1 MQLRDFEKYYE
12 DGSSF
17 RLNSD
22 VLELIDASHEFL
34 KEFSKDKIIYGI
46 NTGFGPMAQYKIDPA
61 DQVQLQY
68 NLVRSH
74 SSGQGNHLDEHDV
87 RAVMLCRINTLS
99 LGHSGVSQGVILQ
112 LQNYIQH
119 NICPVIPEH
128 GSVGASG
135 DLVQLAHLALGLI
148 GEGKCTYKGELRE
161 VKDVLEELNL
171 KPLELKL
178 RDGLALINGTSCMT
192 GIGMINIMH
201 ASNLLNWATVVGA
214 IINELVEAYDDSFSQ
229 ELNRVKKHVGQN
241 KIAAAMRESLV
252 DSKRIRKREQHLFQS
267 DKHGE
272 VIPIKEKV
280 QEYYSFRCIP
290 QVLGPIYDEIANARR
305 ILEEEISSANDNP
318 IIDLEKKNV
327 YHGGNFH
334 GDYVAYEMD
343 KLKIGITKL
352 SMLCERQLN
361 YLLNDKLNDRFPPFL
376 NLGKLGFNFGV
387 QGIQFT
393 ATSTT
398 AENQTLSF
406 PMSIHSISNNNDNQD
421 IVSMGTNAANMCRR
435 VIENAY
441 QVLAIESL
449 AIAQAI
455 DYIDS
460 DQTLSSN
467 TRKFHKMVREFVKP
481 LKDDRYMAEEI
492 EKLTAHLKKEKAFVS
507 VSEQMILK

>member
-12 DGSSF
+12 DGAQFSINPSTLQLIEQSHRF
-17 RLNSD
+17 
-22 VLELIDASHEFL
+22 LEQ
-34 KEFSKDKIIYGI
+34 FSKDKIIYGI
-46 NTGFGPMAQYKIDPA
+46 NTGFGPMAQYRINA
-61 DQVQLQY
+61 EDQVQLQY
-68 NLVRSH
+68 NLIRSH
-74 SSGQGNHLDEHDV
+74 ATGQGKFLDEHYV

-99 LGHSGVSQGVILQ
+99 LGYSGVSKGVITQ
-112 LQNYIQH
+112 LETYIQN
-119 NICPVIPEH
+119 NICPLIPEH

-148 GEGKCTYKGELRE
+148 GEGRCTYKGQIRNVSEVLQELQ
-161 VKDVLEELNL
+161 L

-178 RDGLALINGTSCMT
+178 RDGLALINGTSCMS
-192 GIGMINIMH
+192 GIGMINVMH
-201 ASNLLNWATVVGA
+201 AHNLLNWATVMGA
-214 IINELVEAYDDSFSQ
+214 IINELVEAYDDSFSE
-229 ELNRVKKHVGQN
+229 ELNRVKKHKGQN
-241 KIAAAMRESLV
+241 HVAAAMRQCLA
-252 DSKRIRKREQHLFQS
+252 DSQRIRKREEHLFEKK
-267 DKHGE
+267 DNPE

-290 QVLGPIYDEIANARR
+290 QVLGPVYDAIRNTGK

-318 IIDLEKKNV
+318 IIDLEKENV

-406 PMSIHSISNNNDNQD
+406 PMSVHSISNNNDNQD
-421 IVSMGTNAANMCRR
+421 IVSMGTNAANITRQ
-435 VIENAY
+435 VIENSY
-441 QVLAIESL
+441 QVMAIEAI

-455 DYIDS
+455 DYID
-460 DQTLSSN
+460 DMEKLSSL
-467 TRKFHKMVREFVKP
+467 TRRFYEMIRIFVKP
-481 LKDDRYMAEEI
+481 IKDDRYLADEMVA
-492 EKLTAHLKKEKAFVS
+492 LTQHLQKEKAFVQ
-507 VSEQMILK
+507 VGQ